1 MHWSAQTPP
10 PTHPPS
16 SSHSPSA
23 KLPAQPFSKDPG
35 NSLLPMSSMQN
46 YRVVASLNVSGSRT
60 MVENRCDLQ
69 FLLAGLD
76 ADLAFWIL
84 QEQARRLLLSQGP
97 PS

>member
-1 MHWSAQTPP
+1 M
-10 PTHPPS
+10 
-16 SSHSPSA
+16 
-23 KLPAQPFSKDPG
+23 
-35 NSLLPMSSMQN
+35 
-46 YRVVASLNVSGSRT
+46 
-60 MVENRCDLQ
+60 ENRCDLQ